1 MVHPGSLHGFSGSD
15 SAYRFHKSAFEDLS
29 GCFPLSKG
37 VVVET
42 LCELLKKYPLEGLP
56 HHLVVWIILN
66 QLMWFLELLLQIKSQ
81 ILPHLSLLNS
91 PCFDF
96 IRFQR

>member
-1 MVHPGSLHGFSGSD
+1 MVHPGSLHGFSGSG

-42 LCELLKKYPLEGLP
+42 LCELLQKYPLKGLP
-56 HHLVVWIILN
+56 HHLVVRVILN
-66 QLMWFLELLLQIKSQ
+66 QLVRLLELFLQIESQ
-81 ILPHLSLLNS
+81 ILPHLPLLYS

-96 IRFQR
+96 IGLQR